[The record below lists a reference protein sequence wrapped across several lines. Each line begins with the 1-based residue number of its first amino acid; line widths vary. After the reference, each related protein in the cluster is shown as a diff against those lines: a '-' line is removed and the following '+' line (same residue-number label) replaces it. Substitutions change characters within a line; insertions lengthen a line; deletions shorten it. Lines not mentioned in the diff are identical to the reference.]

1 MTGEHT
7 MRNKLAG
14 VSLMGLVIV
23 LIVLAVVALFAMKVV
38 PSYMEFRGM
47 KNAIFAIARERPNG
61 TPAEIRKAFE
71 ARLLID
77 GFDSVKPQDLDVQK
91 GAIAFAYRK
100 EIPLF
105 TNVALVIDYAA
116 STAQ

>member
-1 MTGEHT
+1 

-14 VSLMGLVIV
+14 VSLIGLIV
-23 LIVLAVVALFAMKVV
+23 VLVVLAVVALFAMKVI
-38 PSYMEFRGM
+38 PSYMEFRTM
-47 KNAIFAIARERPNG
+47 KNAIQSIAREKPNG
-61 TPAEIRKAFE
+61 TPAEIRKSFE
-71 ARLLID
+71 ARSNID
-77 GFDSVKPQDLDVQK
+77 GFESVTPQDLDVSK

-105 TNVALVIDYAA
+105 TGVALVIDYRA